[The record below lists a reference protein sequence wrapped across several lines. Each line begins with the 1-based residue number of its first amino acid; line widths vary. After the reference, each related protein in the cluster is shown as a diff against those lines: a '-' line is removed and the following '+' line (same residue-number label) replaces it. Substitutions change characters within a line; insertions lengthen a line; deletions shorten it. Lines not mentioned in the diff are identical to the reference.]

1 MIRALVLVCFLLW
14 PPGAWAQTGADE
26 QARLEQAFDE
36 IVFGAAHAVPRDIV
50 LRIEGPVVFLPKGR
64 FSEANLAVLETH
76 AAELTALTGFPVRM
90 ERGERIDPGE
100 RPFWIYAVSRALVP
114 AVVDRRWI
122 APSLRAVMARAL
134 CSFVTRG
141 DHRIKE
147 AVIVI
152 KRNLDPATINHCL
165 IEETSQA
172 LGAIDD
178 TGLLD
183 PSGFN
188 DLGGLVARLQPADR
202 VILRALFAEEV
213 NAGMTRAA
221 VLAILP
227 DLIERARLRETP

>member
-1 MIRALVLVCFLLW
+1 MIRALALACLLLL
-14 PPGAWAQTGADE
+14 PLAAPKASE
-26 QARLEQAFDE
+26 QALLERAFDE
-36 IVFGAAHAVPRDIV
+36 IVFGAAGPAPREIL

-64 FSEANLAVLETH
+64 FSESNIAVLQAH
-76 AAELTALTGFPVRM
+76 ADELTALTGFPIRV
-90 ERGERIDPGE
+90 ERGERIEPDE
-100 RPFWIYAVSRALVP
+100 RPFWIYAVSTALVP

-122 APSLRAVMARAL
+122 APYLRQVMARAL

-152 KRNLDPATINHCL
+152 KRDLAPATINHCL

-188 DLGGLVARLQPADR
+188 DLGGLVERLQPADR
-202 VILRALFAEEV
+202 IILRALFAEEIK
-213 NAGMTRAA
+213 AGLVRSD
-221 VLAILP
+221 VQAILP
-227 DLIERARLRETP
+227 TLIERALLRENP